1 MNTSAYVALT
11 DAVRAWNAS
20 APSEFRIREPGVSQD
35 TLRRT
40 EARLGLKL
48 PADYSAFLI
57 LSNGWASTGD
67 TLGVR
72 GLRAV
77 ENIAQFAE
85 AEAGW
90 LASWQDADP
99 DADDPSIALMR
110 RATVLS
116 TPGERA
122 LLLDPLTR
130 DPSSGEPMCV
140 FFDNDAPGIAGSPRS
155 FTAAL
160 MELCERQP
168 PLTATHPGQS
178 ISSDPKVAAAYG
190 RALGGDIQAIDD
202 LERMAQRNWFAYS
215 IVKQRQ
221 LLTNRIGRLA
231 DVVSM
236 LWSGGVPPLPSPS
249 LLAEPLLHE
258 EILPLY
264 AQEVFSRKRLLD
276 DDIAFAPP
284 PIAETLD
291 RCRASLEAGAELT
304 ASFDYAPDFAT
315 AVDRSRKLLT
325 NAPDEAWR
333 IIVEALPAWRPRC
346 DHHLAPLGLR
356 IDSRLRQ
363 LLLDKA
369 AFGVI
374 PPRTTELLSRPR
386 GPDATGSAPTSDPGH
401 GV

>member
-140 FFDNDAPGIAGSPRS
+140 FFDNDAPAIAGSPRS

-168 PLTATHPGQS
+168 PLTATHPGH
-178 ISSDPKVAAAYG
+178 ICTTRRIV
-190 RALGGDIQAIDD
+190 D
-202 LERMAQRNWFAYS
+202 LQ
-215 IVKQRQ
+215 
-221 LLTNRIGRLA
+221 T
-231 DVVSM
+231 
-236 LWSGGVPPLPSPS
+236 
-249 LLAEPLLHE
+249 
-258 EILPLY
+258 
-264 AQEVFSRKRLLD
+264 
-276 DDIAFAPP
+276 
-284 PIAETLD
+284 
-291 RCRASLEAGAELT
+291 
-304 ASFDYAPDFAT
+304 
-315 AVDRSRKLLT
+315 
-325 NAPDEAWR
+325 
-333 IIVEALPAWRPRC
+333 
-346 DHHLAPLGLR
+346 
-356 IDSRLRQ
+356 
-363 LLLDKA
+363 
-369 AFGVI
+369 
-374 PPRTTELLSRPR
+374 LSR
-386 GPDATGSAPTSDPGH
+386 
-401 GV
+401 